1 MESDSTK
8 TSTTELSDD
17 DIHKDD
23 TVEVVV
29 TNEEDPTISLENCPD
44 TITRPQSLPVII
56 EDTSE
61 QEEGKFPKLSISSQ
75 NMDLWNNDLTLEAL
89 PDINNYRLTIQTN
102 TRPSMPELIH
112 GLSSKK
118 HLSTIDIQNGRI
130 PSADSRRGGDLE
142 GGYESYDLQPKKLP
156 KLQKPLGWFSGV
168 YIPSFTNIV
177 GTLLYLRMGYVAGQA
192 GISVGI
198 GIVLFSTFV
207 IAITALSLTGIC
219 SNGKIKKGGLYY
231 VVSRALGPQLGGCIG
246 FIFSLANIGM
256 AALYIVGIA
265 EFISDLLREAGY
277 DYVTFNEVW
286 DNRVFS
292 LGICAILMLIAFAGP
307 NIENSFTYFFF
318 STYFI
323 SYVNWVIGTFM
334 PVIEEQSVRGV
345 TGYSMATLKANLYP
359 DYRGGENV
367 VSVFAVFFPG
377 FTGMLASTMYV
388 EQLSDPGADVAKGL
402 FASIGS
408 TAIMYIYAVFAA
420 GATIVRDADGEML
433 QTLNETSNLWD
444 KPDCASTFSCKYGL
458 MNYHQ
463 VAELESAWRPL
474 IIVGMLGMTI
484 SSTMTNLDQGPIIF
498 QAACKDALFPYLK
511 KFFAKEY
518 GPNKE
523 PRRAYVF
530 FAILTMALCLIGDL
544 NSLNEIV
551 TNLFMVT
558 YALVNYAC
566 FDASFARSPGWR
578 PAFPYYNMWISLA
591 AAIIC
596 ILVMFV
602 ISIVHSIIICVIF
615 AITMAYFHYCSPE
628 VNWGDT
634 NQAHMYRNALTS
646 LQKVTN
652 TEIHVKNYRPQI
664 MLMSGNPASR
674 VPLLDFAHSITKGD
688 SLLLAAHVIPYPA
701 NEHFFQKQT
710 QLQQFLEQWFKHNKI
725 KGFYLNVANQSIRS
739 GSQSFLQTAG
749 LGKIRPN
756 VLMIGFK
763 NWTKLHR
770 ENIGE
775 IDDYVGILRDA
786 FESNYGAGILR
797 NGEDGFD
804 HSEELSQ
811 LQEKDINALKRSGE
825 AEGEEGLEDA
835 ELFGTAMHVRKMSQ
849 HHHTPSFRSMLIY
862 VNIFG

>member
-1 MESDSTK
+1 
-8 TSTTELSDD
+8 
-17 DIHKDD
+17 
-23 TVEVVV
+23 
-29 TNEEDPTISLENCPD
+29 
-44 TITRPQSLPVII
+44 
-56 EDTSE
+56 
-61 QEEGKFPKLSISSQ
+61 
-75 NMDLWNNDLTLEAL
+75 
-89 PDINNYRLTIQTN
+89 
-102 TRPSMPELIH
+102 
-112 GLSSKK
+112 
-118 HLSTIDIQNGRI
+118 
-130 PSADSRRGGDLE
+130 
-142 GGYESYDLQPKKLP
+142 
-156 KLQKPLGWFSGV
+156 
-168 YIPSFTNIV
+168 
-177 GTLLYLRMGYVAGQA
+177 
-192 GISVGI
+192 
-198 GIVLFSTFV
+198 
-207 IAITALSLTGIC
+207 
-219 SNGKIKKGGLYY
+219 
-231 VVSRALGPQLGGCIG
+231 
-246 FIFSLANIGM
+246 
-256 AALYIVGIA
+256 
-265 EFISDLLREAGY
+265 
-277 DYVTFNEVW
+277 
-286 DNRVFS
+286 
-292 LGICAILMLIAFAGP
+292 
-307 NIENSFTYFFF
+307 
-318 STYFI
+318 
-323 SYVNWVIGTFM
+323 
-334 PVIEEQSVRGV
+334 
-345 TGYSMATLKANLYP
+345 
-359 DYRGGENV
+359 
-367 VSVFAVFFPG
+367 
-377 FTGMLASTMYV
+377 
-388 EQLSDPGADVAKGL
+388 
-402 FASIGS
+402 
-408 TAIMYIYAVFAA
+408 
-420 GATIVRDADGEML
+420 
-433 QTLNETSNLWD
+433 
-444 KPDCASTFSCKYGL
+444 

-591 AAIIC
+591 AAVIC

-646 LQKVTN
+646 LQKLTN

-664 MLMSGNPASR
+664 MLLSGNPASR

-710 QLQQFLEQWFKHNKI
+710 QLQAFVEQWFKHNKI

-739 GSQSFLQTAG
+739 GNQNFLQTSG
-749 LGKIRPN
+749 LGKLRPN

-763 NWTKLHR
+763 NWSKLHR
-770 ENIGE
+770 ENINE
-775 IDDYVGILRDA
+775 IDEYVGILRDA
-786 FESNYGAGILR
+786 FESNYGVGILR

-811 LQEKDINALKRSGE
+811 LQEKDLSALKRSGE
-825 AEGEEGLEDA
+825 KDGDEFEDA
-835 ELFGTAMHVRKMSQ
+835 ELFGTLMHVRKKSQ
-849 HHHTPSFRSMLIY
+849 HHHTPSFRNHHKFYSDRWMFSKPEINSESKSKKSFHFLKHSFTTNSLTAAYSLTGSNRIPSSEPVTPDPTTTTIPNSNINFSFEAGDKTSEVDEERELKLLELQQNLAFELNKFHRNIKKGRIDVWWLYDDGGLTLLIPHLLRLPKSYLEGAQLRIFTLASSQAMIEADEENMIAMLTKFRIEFTNVKVIRDISRKPHRATY
-862 VNIFG
+862 VFINKF